1 MGWDRW
7 RCYRR
12 LVPSHLAGAGW
23 LLALVAVGRA
33 EYSAVVAGTELA
45 YRYRMPSE
53 VRRDAGRSEV
63 LLGTSGGVTEVGPE
77 LQPYFFRG
85 FLAEPG
91 PAAAGMLACAAV
103 ARSRYYTPASVIAA
117 VVADP
122 VVTSNGDRLRFES
135 FSGCCG
141 VHARL
146 DLLPDALTGQPVRS
160 GSTNVD
166 FNEGMRAALGGA
178 AAGPLL
184 LSVGADEVAVM
195 TLGASVTERKV
206 TLPGRWLKGF
216 GEVQALA
223 RDMSLVAELKGA
235 EAQRFIRGI
244 PRSARR
250 PLWVVPAGQALA
262 LAASPRPGAAC
273 LAGPHRL
280 AELGPLLRFAR
291 GLRVYGPPVGTR
303 SLPVPSAWELDL
315 GTARF
320 TLTLSPE
327 KYRGFSGEGALLG
340 LLADAR
346 AAADADLVSVLLA
359 WDPRIDAGWLSTGA
373 GLPTERVMA
382 ALGYLAAAGRAGYDL
397 AEEAFFHRELPFGA
411 ALETM
416 HPRLAGS
423 RELIVAGSATLTA
436 HGTAAVVR
444 SGGVEHRV
452 TFAEPY
458 DTCTC
463 PWWGKYRGTRGPC
476 KHVLAARVAAG
487 RASGARPGSVT
498 VGSASNASCR
508 AASRP

>member
-1 MGWDRW
+1 LGAV
-7 RCYRR
+7 CR
-12 LVPSHLAGAGW
+12 LPDW
-23 LLALVAVGRA
+23 LLALVAVGGA
-33 EYSAVVAGTELA
+33 EYSAVVAVAELA
-45 YRYRMPSE
+45 YRYRMPSA
-53 VRRDAGRSEV
+53 VRRDAGGSEV

-77 LQPYFFRG
+77 LHPYFFKG

-103 ARSRYYTPASVIAA
+103 ARSRYYTPASVIATI
-117 VVADP
+117 VADP

-146 DLLPDALTGQPVRS
+146 DLPPDALTGQPVRS

-178 AAGPLL
+178 AVAGPLL
-184 LSVGADEVAVM
+184 LSVGADEVAVT

-250 PLWVVPAGQALA
+250 PLWAVPAGRALA

-280 AELGPLLRFAR
+280 AEFGPLLRFAR
-291 GLRVYGPPVGTR
+291 GLRVYGPPVGAR
-303 SLPVPSAWELDL
+303 SLPVPSGWELDL
-315 GTARF
+315 GTSRF

-340 LLADAR
+340 LLADAQ
-346 AAADADLVSVLLA
+346 AAGDADLVSVLLA
-359 WDPRIDAGWLSTGA
+359 WDPRIDAARLSAEA
-373 GLPTERVMA
+373 GLPDGRVTA
-382 ALGYLAAAGRAGYDL
+382 ALGYLAAVGRVGYDL
-397 AEEAFFHRELPFGA
+397 AEEAFFHRELPFGG

-416 HPRLAGS
+416 HPRLAAARDLIAEGS
-423 RELIVAGSATLTA
+423 VTLAA
-436 HGTAAVVR
+436 HGKGAVVR
-444 SGGVEHRV
+444 CGGVEHRV
-452 TFAEPY
+452 TFAEPH

-463 PWWGKYRGTRGPC
+463 PWWGKHRGTRGPC
-476 KHVLAARVAAG
+476 KHVLAVRMAAG
-487 RASGARPGSVT
+487 RARNARP
-498 VGSASNASCR
+498 ASIAAGAPGEVPGR
-508 AASRP
+508 TASRP

>member
-1 MGWDRW
+1 
-7 RCYRR
+7 
-12 LVPSHLAGAGW
+12 
-23 LLALVAVGRA
+23 VA
-33 EYSAVVAGTELA
+33 EFA
-45 YRYRMPSE
+45 YRYRTASA
-53 VRRDAGRSEV
+53 VRRDEGRNEV
-63 LLGTSGGVTEVGPE
+63 LLGTSGGVSDAGPE
-77 LQPYFFRG
+77 LHPYFFRG

-103 ARSRYYTPASVIAA
+103 ARARYHTPASVIAA
-117 VVADP
+117 ILADP

-146 DLLPDALTGQPVRS
+146 DLLPDALVGHPARC

-178 AAGPLL
+178 AVGGPLL
-184 LSVGADEVAVM
+184 LSVGADEVAVT
-195 TLGASVTERKV
+195 TLAASVTERKV
-206 TLPGRWLKGF
+206 MLPERWLKGF

-223 RDMSLVAELKGA
+223 RDMRLVAELVGA

-244 PRSARR
+244 PRNARR
-250 PLWVVPAGQALA
+250 PLWAVPAGRQMA

-291 GLRVYGPPVGTR
+291 GLRVYGPPVDAR

-315 GTARF
+315 GKARF

-327 KYRGFSGEGALLG
+327 RYRGFSGEGALLG
-340 LLADAR
+340 LLADEEAV
-346 AAADADLVSVLLA
+346 ADADLVSVLLA
-359 WDPRIDAGWLSTGA
+359 WDPRIDADRLSAEA
-373 GLPTERVMA
+373 GLLGERVTA
-382 ALGYLAAAGRAGYDL
+382 ALGRLAAAGRVGYDL

-416 HPRLAGS
+416 HPRLVSTRELVSAGS
-423 RELIVAGSATLTA
+423 VTLA
-436 HGTAAVVR
+436 ADGTGAVVR
-444 SGGVEHRV
+444 SGGGEHRV
-452 TFAEPY
+452 TFTQPH

-476 KHVLAARVAAG
+476 KHVLAVRMAARASDAAAG
-487 RASGARPGSVT
+487 SIAAGTAGEAPGRTAARP
-498 VGSASNASCR
+498 
-508 AASRP
+508 